1 MGQGSAGRVEQGGIG
16 DFMTSRW
23 LARAILLLMGMSWGL
38 SFSLAKV
45 AALGGVHPLSLTF
58 WEAFGAGSILLAM
71 GLLRRRG
78 IPMSGELSL
87 LYLVTGVVGMAAP
100 AIAFFY
106 AAAHVPA
113 GVLSISLAI
122 VPILTFIA
130 SALLGLEAV
139 APVRILG
146 VLLGVA
152 AIVLLVGPDQSL
164 PDPSQFHWVLVG
176 VLGAASYGSL
186 NIIMARW
193 KPRRSMPF
201 TSAIGMFVAASLVMA
216 PIVYFTGTFVP
227 FAWPWTRVEWSMFGL
242 GAINAL
248 GYSFYFYLIEHA
260 GPVFTSQTANLVTLF
275 GVLWGIVI
283 FGEQNSMWVWL
294 SLATMMAGIALVVPR
309 TKPAPAV

>member
-1 MGQGSAGRVEQGGIG
+1 
-16 DFMTSRW
+16 
-23 LARAILLLMGMSWGL
+23 
-38 SFSLAKV
+38 
-45 AALGGVHPLSLTF
+45 
-58 WEAFGAGSILLAM
+58 
-71 GLLRRRG
+71 
-78 IPMSGELSL
+78 
-87 LYLVTGVVGMAAP
+87 MAAP

-122 VPILTFIA
+122 VPILTFVA
-130 SALLGLEAV
+130 SAVLGLEIV
-139 APVRILG
+139 APGRVLG

-164 PDPSQFHWVLVG
+164 PDPSQFYWVLVG

-186 NIIMARW
+186 NVIMARW
-193 KPRRSMPF
+193 TPPRATSF
-201 TSAIGMFVAASLVMA
+201 TSAIGMFVAATLVMA
-216 PIVYFTGTFVP
+216 PIVYVTGTFVP
-227 FAWPWTRVEWSMFGL
+227 FAWPWTRVEWAMFGL

-294 SLATMMAGIALVVPR
+294 SLATMMLAIALVVPR
-309 TKPAPAV
+309 TKPVPAV